1 MSGLPEPAARPG
13 HVVRPAAVADV
24 PHVAAIEQSSFADPW
39 SRRSFAELLDRPEV
53 YFVVA
58 AAQPAPGTASP
69 PGGVLGYAVAW
80 FVVGEGEVANIA
92 VHQGC
97 RGQGVGASLL
107 DDVLR
112 EAEARTVDTVFLE
125 VRESN
130 VPARALYAS
139 RDFHPVGR
147 RRNYYRSPVEDAL
160 LLRRTTGTAGG

>member
-1 MSGLPEPAARPG
+1 MSGRPEPAARPA
-13 HVVRPAAVADV
+13 HVVRPARADDV
-24 PHVAAIEQSSFADPW
+24 PHVAAIERASFSDPW

-58 AAQPAPGTASP
+58 AAQPAPPAATP